1 MFSKKIQSWI
11 LHNLLHLNTQQGKEE
26 LHGATSGKENVLPKE
41 KVALNLSKKRVAETQ
56 DVVEPQHKKVKPVN
70 TRKQTAL
77 KNITN
82 IYQYQSKPKNV
93 ESCNEFVVK
102 KVTKTYS
109 AKRTKIDK
117 IDTNAI

>member
-1 MFSKKIQSWI
+1 M
-11 LHNLLHLNTQQGKEE
+11 
-26 LHGATSGKENVLPKE
+26 PKE

-56 DVVEPQHKKVKPVN
+56 DVIQPQHKIKPVN

-77 KNITN
+77 QNITN
-82 IYQYQSKPKNV
+82 VYQSKPKNV
-93 ESCNEFVVK
+93 ESCNEFLVK
-102 KVTKTYS
+102 KETKTYS

>member
-1 MFSKKIQSWI
+1 MFINQ
-11 LHNLLHLNTQQGKEE
+11 N
-26 LHGATSGKENVLPKE
+26 
-41 KVALNLSKKRVAETQ
+41 R
-56 DVVEPQHKKVKPVN
+56 
-70 TRKQTAL
+70 
-77 KNITN
+77 
-82 IYQYQSKPKNV
+82 SKPKNV

>member
-1 MFSKKIQSWI
+1 M
-11 LHNLLHLNTQQGKEE
+11 
-26 LHGATSGKENVLPKE
+26 PKE

-56 DVVEPQHKKVKPVN
+56 DVIEPQHKKIKPVN

-77 KNITN
+77 QNITN
-82 IYQYQSKPKNV
+82 VYQSKPKNV

-117 IDTNAI
+117 IDTNAIWYVTLHWNCYGWNKWIYHYLTNFNLHYKVTEW